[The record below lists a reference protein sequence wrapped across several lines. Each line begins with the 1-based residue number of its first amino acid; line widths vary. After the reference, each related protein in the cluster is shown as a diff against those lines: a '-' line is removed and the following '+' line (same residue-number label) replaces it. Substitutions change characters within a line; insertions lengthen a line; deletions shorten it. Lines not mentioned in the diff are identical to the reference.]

1 MCSPGGGQTTS
12 RVLDAWS
19 SEARV
24 LLFILELIY
33 NIGIKEIDM
42 DKLIEL
48 GIVCLGALFVYG
60 VTSFVYYIVNRG
72 K

>member
-1 MCSPGGGQTTS
+1 MCARGEEASS
-12 RVLDAWS
+12 RVFNARS
-19 SEARV
+19 GEARV
-24 LLFILELIY
+24 YLFILELVY

-42 DKLIEL
+42 DKLVEL